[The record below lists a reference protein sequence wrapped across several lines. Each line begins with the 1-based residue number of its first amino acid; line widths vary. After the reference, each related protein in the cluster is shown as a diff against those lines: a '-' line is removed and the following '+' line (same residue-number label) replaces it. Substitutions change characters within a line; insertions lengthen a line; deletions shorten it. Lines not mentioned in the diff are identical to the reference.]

1 MIDGALKSGA
11 NTVIHGAVMI
21 DINLVSLKSLNEI
34 KVKLQAI

>member
-1 MIDGALKSGA
+1 MIGGVLKSGVNMA
-11 NTVIHGAVMI
+11 IHGAVMI